1 MTRIMRG
8 ALYIVRKTGSLSVAR
23 PIRPTTAFL
32 LPLNTV
38 LLLPVALRRR
48 ISLLHLRPEAPAV
61 STAPP
66 GSGGALPPPHLALP
80 NRPPPP
86 PRRRPRRLAV
96 PPAHRHHRR
105 PGNHP
110 HPSLYSLGTWS
121 NPKPNPNPN
130 PNRNPNGRLV
140 GTGGGG
146 SSAQGVAARRC
157 NDGERCWS
165 PSVRRHQQHLE
176 CGRARVEG
184 RRKGESAPLMT
195 YPRTNLKVED

>member
-86 PRRRPRRLAV
+86 PRQAAPPPPRRPAR
-96 PPAHRHHRR
+96 PPPPP
-105 PGNHP
+105 PGRQP
-110 HPSLYSLGTWS
+110 P
-121 NPKPNPNPN
+121 PPP
-130 PNRNPNGRLV
+130 GR
-140 GTGGGG
+140 
-146 SSAQGVAARRC
+146 Q
-157 NDGERCWS
+157 
-165 PSVRRHQQHLE
+165 PPPPI
-176 CGRARVEG
+176 
-184 RRKGESAPLMT
+184 PL
-195 YPRTNLKVED
+195 